1 MSLIIPRS
9 SAQTLALRTNLLYD
23 ATLSPNLGVEV
34 RLDSTWS
41 AGINVGFNAW
51 DIDKEKNKKWR
62 HLLVSP
68 NVRHYF
74 GHKRDSLC
82 VYGYAKDGAYG
93 ILRDSVVTR
102 RMQYFE
108 GNLIYS
114 HYNVGNAKIPFGLY
128 SAIKDRRLQGDL
140 LALGAKYGYAWMW
153 AIRGYYWPG
162 SHVQLYMSDYETP
175 NCTTLVAGYIFNY
188 FPDIKYIGFGCNKGK
203 PGELWEP
210 KIIVVRNMNYLKDD
224 LSNKQTEESV

>member
-51 DIDKEKNKKWR
+51 DIDKSKNKKWR

-140 LALGAKYGYAWMW
+140 LALGAKYGYAWILARDW
-153 AIRGYYWPG
+153 RIEAEAGVAVGYAWFKEYDCDHCGTYYGKGDRIFLLP
-162 SHVQLYMSDYETP
+162 QLGI
-175 NCTTLVAGYIFNY
+175 NVVYIIN
-188 FPDIKYIGFGCNKGK
+188 
-203 PGELWEP
+203 
-210 KIIVVRNMNYLKDD
+210 
-224 LSNKQTEESV
+224 

>member
-51 DIDKEKNKKWR
+51 DIDKSKNKKWR

-140 LALGAKYGYAWMW
+140 LALGAKYGYAWILARDW
-153 AIRGYYWPG
+153 RIEAEAGVAVGYAWFKEYDCDHCGNYYGKGDRIFLLP
-162 SHVQLYMSDYETP
+162 QLGI
-175 NCTTLVAGYIFNY
+175 NVVYIIN
-188 FPDIKYIGFGCNKGK
+188 
-203 PGELWEP
+203 
-210 KIIVVRNMNYLKDD
+210 
-224 LSNKQTEESV
+224 